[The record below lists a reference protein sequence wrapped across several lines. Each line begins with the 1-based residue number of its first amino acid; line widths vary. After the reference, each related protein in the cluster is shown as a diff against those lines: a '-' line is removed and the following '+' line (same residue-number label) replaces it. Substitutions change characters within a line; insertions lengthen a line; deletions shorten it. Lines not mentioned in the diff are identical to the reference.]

1 MLMDLGTG
9 PFNINY
15 DTESP
20 VTWID
25 QGGADHAQQYAYPS
39 TRYLAPTHV
48 PCRLQRFFD
57 ETMDDHEGAIPV
69 RDAVKAL
76 GLKNATD
83 RLPGMDVTLMPHQ
96 LIGVSWMVKQ
106 ELGRVQGGI
115 LA

>member
-1 MLMDLGTG
+1 MQTT
-9 PFNINY
+9 PNSAHPS
-15 DTESP
+15 SP
-20 VTWID
+20 LLT
-25 QGGADHAQQYAYPS
+25 
-39 TRYLAPTHV
+39 PTHQLF
-48 PCRLQRFFD
+48 RLQRFFD

-76 GLKNATD
+76 GLINATD

>member
-1 MLMDLGTG
+1 
-9 PFNINY
+9 
-15 DTESP
+15 
-20 VTWID
+20 
-25 QGGADHAQQYAYPS
+25 
-39 TRYLAPTHV
+39 
-48 PCRLQRFFD
+48 
-57 ETMDDHEGAIPV
+57 MDDHEGAIPV